1 MILSEKI
8 VMLRKKF
15 GWSQEELAEQLG
27 VSRQSVSKW
36 ELGTAIPDLDKI
48 VRLSQLFG
56 VSTDFLL
63 KDEAP
68 VENSFDNSHA
78 DEPGTH
84 YVSVEEANT
93 YMDLIKS
100 ISGKLA
106 NAIST
111 LILSPV
117 ILILLLAFSEYK
129 AALSENTATG
139 IGVAILLILASCGV
153 SAIVYF
159 GMKLSKYEYLEKEVI
174 SLEYGIQGIVKKKKS
189 EFEDKYRMSITVGI
203 AMCIIGL
210 VPLVIVSSLTD
221 DDFKIMLCVAVLL
234 SFVAVAV
241 NLFIRAGM
249 INGSYNKLLQSDDFS
264 IRNKEISKK
273 TASIAGIYWPIVVAI
288 FLGYSFTTNDWGSSW
303 IIWPIAALLFAAIN
317 GIVTIVNRK

>member
-63 KDEAP
+63 KDDAP

>member
-63 KDEAP
+63 KDDAP

-174 SLEYGIQGIVKKKKS
+174 SLE
-189 EFEDKYRMSITVGI
+189 
-203 AMCIIGL
+203 
-210 VPLVIVSSLTD
+210 
-221 DDFKIMLCVAVLL
+221 
-234 SFVAVAV
+234 
-241 NLFIRAGM
+241 
-249 INGSYNKLLQSDDFS
+249 
-264 IRNKEISKK
+264 
-273 TASIAGIYWPIVVAI
+273 
-288 FLGYSFTTNDWGSSW
+288 
-303 IIWPIAALLFAAIN
+303 
-317 GIVTIVNRK
+317 

>member
-15 GWSQEELAEQLG
+15 GWSREELAEQLG

-63 KDEAP
+63 KDDAP

-159 GMKLSKYEYLEKEVI
+159 GMKPSKYEYLEKEVI